1 MMPKPWVAVA
11 HSMGGC
17 LTLLAMA
24 HGEDR
29 FAGAVLSAPMLGIR
43 SPFPAV
49 LSRLLTSLNLMV
61 GQGGAY
67 NYPAPPIAQLEMP
80 VEAFQA
86 FLREPPNDMP
96 AYAAKIVSDK
106 DAADILAYLH
116 SVSGRKPVK
125 DFPLLAP

>member
-1 MMPKPWVAVA
+1 MKAFGGLVVALGLIA
-11 HSMGGC
+11 AAAGGPAWSHNAPAGDAANGKRVYIAVGC
-17 LTLLAMA
+17 FTC
-24 HGEDR
+24 HGR
-29 FAGAVLSAPMLGIR
+29 
-43 SPFPAV
+43 
-49 LSRLLTSLNLMV
+49 V